1 MAGSTI
7 SIDDIP
13 FDWIAT
19 DLREGNCIPFLGA
32 GASSFPNDGNAKP
45 PSARR
50 LAMELAA
57 ESRYPPYQVLL
68 GGPDPGDMKAQ
79 EHFFKAKLDC
89 ENLMLVSSWVEH
101 GRGDRRRL
109 RDKLRKRLASD
120 ETPLPWNPLHA
131 LLARIAEHKPMAII
145 TTNYDDL
152 VELAFFDRGVP
163 LDLFVVAID
172 RRTRE
177 ARVQDARG
185 PGSTGGYEI
194 TPESGSRQPTSEER
208 IQGEILFRPAEARE
222 LRPVTSEQQLLEV
235 DSDTGEIRLKR
246 SVLFKIH
253 GHIDRT
259 RTADDTFVITE
270 EDYVSFLGRM
280 ASGNSVIPA
289 DLVPLMQ
296 SRRLLFLGYGLR
308 DWNFRVLLDRLT
320 RMRVQAV
327 RSYAITYDVDPA
339 ESRLWDQ
346 RNVQVFG
353 ADLNEF
359 VPRLDA
365 AFEP

>member
-1 MAGSTI
+1 
-7 SIDDIP
+7 
-13 FDWIAT
+13 
-19 DLREGNCIPFLGA
+19 
-32 GASSFPNDGNAKP
+32 
-45 PSARR
+45 
-50 LAMELAA
+50 MELAA
-57 ESRYPPYQVLL
+57 ESRYPPYQVIL
-68 GGPDPGDMKAQ
+68 GRPNPDDAEAQ
-79 EHFFKAKLDC
+79 EQFFKAKLDC

-101 GRGDRRRL
+101 GTGDRPRL
-109 RDKLRKRLASD
+109 RDKLRRRLAS
-120 ETPLPWNPLHA
+120 EENPLPWNPLHA
-131 LLARIAEHKPMAII
+131 LLARIGEHKPMAII

-152 VELAFFDRGVP
+152 VERAFFDRGVP

-172 RRTRE
+172 RRTRQ
-177 ARVQDARG
+177 ARAQDARIR
-185 PGSTGGYEI
+185 GSAGEDEI
-194 TPESGSRQPTSEER
+194 TPESGSRQSSSEEH
-208 IQGEILFRPAEARE
+208 IQGEILFRPAGGRE
-222 LRPVTSEQQLLEV
+222 LRPVTGEQQLLEV

-253 GHIDRT
+253 GHINRARRT
-259 RTADDTFVITE
+259 DDTFVITE

-320 RMRVQAV
+320 RIRVQAV
-327 RSYAITYDVDPA
+327 RSYAITYDIDPA

-365 AFEP
+365 EVGP